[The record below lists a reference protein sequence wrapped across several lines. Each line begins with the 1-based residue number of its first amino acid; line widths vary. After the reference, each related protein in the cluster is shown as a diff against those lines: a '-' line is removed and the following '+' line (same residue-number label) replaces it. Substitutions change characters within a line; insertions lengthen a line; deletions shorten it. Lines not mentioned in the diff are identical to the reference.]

1 MSEKERKLLRKFFMG
16 NGITTTDCAKAAN
29 DLLCR
34 DHEKVLRVL
43 KKYRRGKLGAYFV
56 PPMFISEI
64 PEVIEP
70 DQYNAKTE
78 NQGKQKDIVR
88 GQIAEQKMFH
98 ALKEHFDDNK
108 DDVLIIHSHK
118 FLDGNVHNEK
128 DFVLLNLTK
137 GYLMVLE
144 VKASQS
150 KYQTAKRQLSHAKEK
165 IEEIFAALGITS
177 SKWKYVGVF
186 FAQHGSEKPL
196 FTCNNCSKYAI
207 IGPEN
212 IAQQLTEIELEIMKR
227 EENWNPHDH
236 VTEFVDI
243 VKQLLFIAQ
252 GDPYAPVQ

>member
-1 MSEKERKLLRKFFMG
+1 MG
-16 NGITTTDCAKAAN
+16 NGITTTDCQKAAN
-29 DLLCR
+29 DLLSR
-34 DHEKVLRVL
+34 DHEKVLRIL

-88 GQIAEQKMFH
+88 GQVAEQKMFH
-98 ALKEHFDDNK
+98 ALKEYFDDCK

-118 FLDGNVHNEK
+118 FLDGNVNNEK
-128 DFVLLNLTK
+128 DFVLLNLSK

-150 KYQTAKRQLSHAKEK
+150 KYQTAKRQLFHAKEK
-165 IEEIFAALGITS
+165 IEEIFAALGIPS
-177 SKWKYVGVF
+177 PKWKYVGVF

-207 IGPEN
+207 IGQEN
-212 IAQQLTEIELEIMKR
+212 IAI
-227 EENWNPHDH
+227 N
-236 VTEFVDI
+236 
-243 VKQLLFIAQ
+243 
-252 GDPYAPVQ
+252 